1 MRKNECLAVLLCTA
15 VLLAGCATPQPAPHV
30 VDPLTVTDR
39 AVRQVLA
46 WDERQA
52 RMTPEQRQQ
61 ERARLESALPAPAAT
76 MELALLL
83 AKGSEQDRARA
94 LQLLKPLKQP
104 VVAETA
110 PWQPVARFL
119 FDSLERASKE
129 QQELNEKLEQ
139 QVQQLRE
146 SQRKNEQL
154 NDRIGQLNQ
163 KLEALKAIELSI
175 PQRPASP
182 EAPVLP
188 SPARNQP

>member
-15 VLLAGCATPQPAPHV
+15 VLLTGCATPRPAPPV
-30 VDPLTVTDR
+30 VEPLTVTDR
-39 AVRQVLA
+39 ALRKVLA

-52 RMTPEQRQQ
+52 LMTPDQRQQ
-61 ERARLESALPAPAAT
+61 ERARLEPALPAPAAT
-76 MELALLL
+76 VELALLL

-104 VVAETA
+104 VVAEAA

-182 EAPVLP
+182 EVPVLP
-188 SPARNQP
+188 APARNHP